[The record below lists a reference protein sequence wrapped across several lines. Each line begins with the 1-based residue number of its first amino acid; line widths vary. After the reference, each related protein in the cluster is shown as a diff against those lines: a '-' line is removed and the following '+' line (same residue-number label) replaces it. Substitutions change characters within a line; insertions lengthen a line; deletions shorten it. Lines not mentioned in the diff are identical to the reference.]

1 MSNSENGTISAK
13 VMRGVG
19 PCTKPNG
26 IALSKHVA
34 EELNVKIGDAIQ
46 VKGSRTTVATV
57 ESIENIKEPV
67 VYLGRTTRPNAGAH
81 WDEHVQ
87 LSRLTAKKLAKKVI
101 VGPPEAGATLDAD
114 AEALKGILVGTYVT
128 VGDLLEVGRRTFR
141 PIFRGD
147 NPVRFA
153 RIIVVETKPSGIVQ
167 IIPETELVVARE
179 FREVELRR
187 SSATYDDIGGQREIT
202 EKIRELVELPLRNP
216 TLFKHLGVESP
227 KGVLLHGPPGTGK
240 TLTAKAVANESGA
253 YFINIGASHLPA
265 HDAERRL
272 REVFSEAEQHAPSI
286 IFIDE
291 IDVIAPK
298 REESFNPDDR
308 RIVGALLELM
318 DGMKERGQVIVM
330 AATNRPNALDPALRR
345 PGRFDRE
352 IEIPIP
358 NEEGRLEILQI
369 HTRYMPLDTDVDLK
383 KLAENT
389 PGYSGADIRLLCT
402 EAAMSCVGRYRGKF
416 NPNGTIPEQIL
427 NEMKVN
433 MNDFVEGLKRITP
446 SCGREVIV
454 EIPKVKWSQIGGYGK
469 IKEEISK
476 TVLTVWQNRQ
486 EAKKL
491 GIRVPKGIL
500 LHGPPGV
507 GKTFFAKAIAY
518 EAGVKVINVSGASL
532 KSKWFG
538 EYEHN
543 IAKLFDAAK
552 KAAPVVLIVDEVE
565 SLVPRRGGGLG
576 EAGKAVDSGV
586 NEFLRHLDGVLEIQ
600 DVFLICTTNRPD
612 IIDSAFL
619 RSGRVDTH
627 FYIPKPDFEAR
638 AEIFKIHIATIKAPM
653 GEDIDVKKLAKLAD
667 GMTGADIERIVRS
680 AEREWFYDYINLN
693 GNPKPKPKLG
703 MEYFLKAVEKAK
715 TSLTGNGRE
724 DNASL
729 LL

>member
-1 MSNSENGTISAK
+1 LPNSENQTIPAR
-13 VMRGVG
+13 VMKGEG
-19 PCTKPNG
+19 PCTKPTS
-26 IALSKHVA
+26 IALSKPVA
-34 EELNVKIGDAIQ
+34 EALGVKIGDAIQ
-46 VKGSRTTVATV
+46 VKGSRSTVATV
-57 ESIENIKEPV
+57 ESIENMKEPV
-67 VYLGRTTRPNAGAH
+67 AYLGRTTRPNAGAH

-87 LSRLTAKKLAKKVI
+87 LSRLIAKKPAKKVV
-101 VGPPEAGATLDAD
+101 VGPPEAGTTLDAD
-114 AEALKGILVGTYVT
+114 ADVLKGILVGTYVT
-128 VGDLLEVGRRTFR
+128 VGDLLEVGRRIFR
-141 PIFRGD
+141 PIFRG
-147 NPVRFA
+147 NNSVRFA
-153 RIIVVETKPSGIVQ
+153 RIIVVETKPSGIIQ

-179 FREVELRR
+179 FREIEVRR
-187 SSATYDDIGGQREIT
+187 SSATYDDIGGQREVT

-240 TLTAKAVANESGA
+240 TLLAKAVANESGA

-272 REVFSEAEQHAPSI
+272 REVFIEAEQHAPGI

-291 IDVIAPK
+291 IDTIAPK

-330 AATNRPNALDPALRR
+330 AATNRQNALDTALRR

-369 HTRYMPLDTDVDLK
+369 HSRYMPLDTDVDMK

-416 NPNGTIPEQIL
+416 NPDDTIPTQVL
-427 NEMKVN
+427 DEMKVN
-433 MNDFVEGLKRITP
+433 MGDFIEGSKRITP

-454 EIPKVKWSQIGGYGK
+454 EIPKVKWNQVGGYEK
-469 IKEEISK
+469 EKEEISK
-476 TVLTVWQNRQ
+476 TVLTIWRNRQ
-486 EAKKL
+486 EAKKF
-491 GIRVPKGIL
+491 GIRVSKGIL
-500 LHGPPGV
+500 LHGLPGV

-518 EAGVKVINVSGASL
+518 EAGVKVINISGASL

-552 KAAPVVLIVDEVE
+552 KAAPVVVIIDEVE
-565 SLVPRRGGGLG
+565 SLVPRRGGGLS
-576 EAGKAVDSGV
+576 EAGKTLDSGV
-586 NEFLRHLDGVLEIQ
+586 NEFLRHIDGVLEIQ
-600 DVFLICTTNRPD
+600 DVFLICTTNRLD
-612 IIDSAFL
+612 MIDPAFL
-619 RSGRVDTH
+619 RSGRVDIH
-627 FYIPKPDFEAR
+627 FCIPKPDIEAR
-638 AEIFKIHIATIKAPM
+638 AEIFKIHTATIKAPM
-653 GEDIDVKKLAKLAD
+653 NEDVDIQKLAKLTD
-667 GMTGADIERIVRS
+667 GMTGADIEMIVRS
-680 AEREWFYDYINLN
+680 AEREWFYDHIKFN
-693 GNPKPKPKLG
+693 GNPVLKLG
-703 MEYFLKAVEKAK
+703 MEYLLRPIEKAK
-715 TSLTGNGRE
+715 TGLTANGRE

-729 LL
+729 PF

>member
-1 MSNSENGTISAK
+1 
-13 VMRGVG
+13 MRGEG

-26 IALSKHVA
+26 VALSKPVA
-34 EELNVKIGDAIQ
+34 EVLNVKIGDTIQ

-57 ESIENIKEPV
+57 ESIENIKESV

-81 WDEHVQ
+81 WDENVQ
-87 LSRLTAKKLAKKVI
+87 LSRIVFKESAKKVV
-101 VGPPEAGATLDAD
+101 VGPPEAGTALDAD

-128 VGDLLEVGRRTFR
+128 AGDLLEVGRRIFR
-141 PIFRGD
+141 PILRGD
-147 NPVRFA
+147 NTVRSA

-179 FREVELRR
+179 FKEVEVRR
-187 SSATYDDIGGQREIT
+187 SSATYDDVGGQHEVV
-202 EKIRELVELPLRNP
+202 EKVRELIEVPLRNP
-216 TLFKHLGVESP
+216 SLSKHFGVDPP

-240 TLTAKAVANESGA
+240 TLLAKAVANESGA
-253 YFINIGASHLPA
+253 YFINIGASHLPV

-272 REVFSEAEQHAPSI
+272 KEIFSEAEQHAPSI

-291 IDVIAPK
+291 IDIIAPK
-298 REESFNPDDR
+298 REESFSPDDR
-308 RIVGALLELM
+308 RIVGVLLELM

-330 AATNRPNALDPALRR
+330 AATNRPNALDLALRR

-358 NEEGRLEILQI
+358 NEEGRFEILQI
-369 HTRYMPLDTDVDLK
+369 HTRYMPLDTDVDLR

-402 EAAMSCVGRYRGKF
+402 EAVMSCVGRHRGKF
-416 NPNGTIPEQIL
+416 NPDGTIPEQVL
-427 NEMKVN
+427 TEMKVN
-433 MNDFVEGLKRITP
+433 MNDFIEGSKRITP

-454 EIPKVKWSQIGGYGK
+454 EIPKVKWSQIGGYEK

-476 TVLTVWQNRQ
+476 TVLTIWRNRQ
-486 EAKKL
+486 EAKKF
-491 GIRVPKGIL
+491 GIKVPKGIL

-538 EYEHN
+538 EFEHN
-543 IAKLFDAAK
+543 IAKLFDASK
-552 KAAPVVLIVDEVE
+552 KAAPVVLIIDEVE

-576 EAGKAVDSGV
+576 EAGKAIDSGV

-612 IIDSAFL
+612 IIDPAFL

-638 AEIFKIHIATIKAPM
+638 AEIFKIHMTTIKAPM
-653 GEDIDVKKLAKLAD
+653 SEDVEIKKLAELTEE
-667 GMTGADIERIVRS
+667 MTGADIERIVRC
-680 AEREWFYDYINLN
+680 AEREWFYDYKNLN
-693 GNPKPKPKLG
+693 GNPDPKLG
-703 MEYFLKAVEKAK
+703 MEYFLKAIEKAK

-729 LL
+729 VL